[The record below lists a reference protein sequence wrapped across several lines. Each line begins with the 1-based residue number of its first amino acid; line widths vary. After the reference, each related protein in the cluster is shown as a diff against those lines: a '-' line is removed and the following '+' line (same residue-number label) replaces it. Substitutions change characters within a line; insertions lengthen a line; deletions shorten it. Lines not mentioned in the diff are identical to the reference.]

1 MADPPRLRS
10 SAVALNVERR
20 AAPGGRGTMRTLP
33 AHKMGPSISPPGRAI
48 AKLASVMSELERDG
62 VPLSCGRILR
72 RYRFPFGAV
81 PMSHVEYRADPGKV
95 AIGVDVN
102 PPSALE
108 PNVNVDSTTPVP
120 YAR

>member
-48 AKLASVMSELERDG
+48 AKLASVMSELERGG
-62 VPLSCGRILR
+62 VPLSCDSIVR
-72 RYRFPFGAV
+72 RYLFPFAAV
-81 PMSHVEYRADPGKV
+81 PMSYVYFRADQGQL
-95 AIGVDVN
+95 AISAHVN
-102 PPSALE
+102 AP
-108 PNVNVDSTTPVP
+108 
-120 YAR
+120 